1 MTEFDLIFRIF
12 ISIVASLVLVNTL
25 IILVVIMF
33 ISYILLRQSIEISKL
48 ADFGLSIKELTK
60 VMEQQSRALELIWRN
75 SHSH

>member
-12 ISIVASLVLVNTL
+12 ISVIASLVLLNTL

-33 ISYILLRQSIEISKL
+33 ISYILLRQSVEISKL
-48 ADFGLSIKELTK
+48 ADFDLSIGELTK

-75 SHSH
+75 SIH